1 MRTGNRVR
9 IALLGC
15 SILTVGA
22 FAALGGV
29 ASSDTTPRSASP
41 EIMARLFTRVAPLH
55 PDGGQSP
62 EPIGH
67 HTTVEGPAFG
77 PDGALYFTDITATAG
92 EPKVI
97 RLDVAT
103 KKLSTVY
110 TDDTSSYSSL
120 QFNPA
125 DGRIYL
131 TDLHGA
137 RIDSMRADGT
147 DRRTVVSGKVAGRTI
162 APDDIAFDR
171 AGHLYVTDMT
181 GTPWDPQGRIL
192 RIDRDGKNATVVA
205 GNLSSPNGISFDPTY
220 SWLWVSEYGAGRELR
235 LILSADGKE
244 TTDGHVGMY
253 HGNGTARMDS
263 NAVDASGDIYQC
275 MYGAGKILV
284 WNSLGDLLTTVKIPQ
299 NLPKS
304 QLLTTNVAIKPG
316 TRNGYLTVGGKNGG
330 YIYTFTAPGTGI
342 RQSNGG

>member
-1 MRTGNRVR
+1 MRPGTRVR
-9 IALLGC
+9 TALLGC

-22 FAALGGV
+22 LAAFGGV
-29 ASSDTTPRSASP
+29 ASSDTSPHHPTP
-41 EIMARLFTRVAPLH
+41 EIRAQLFAKVAPLH

-77 PDGALYFTDITATAG
+77 PDGGLYFTDITAPAG

-103 KKLSTVY
+103 KKISKVY

-125 DGRIYL
+125 NGRMYL

-137 RIDSMRADGT
+137 RIDSMRTDGT
-147 DRRTVVSGKVAGRTI
+147 DRRTVVSGKVAGHTI

-171 AGHLYVTDMT
+171 AGHMYVSDMA
-181 GTPWDPQGRIL
+181 GTPWQPRGRIL
-192 RIDRDGKNATVVA
+192 RFDRDGKNATTVA
-205 GNLSSPNGISFDPTY
+205 DNLSAPNGISFDPTY
-220 SWLWVSEYGAGRELR
+220 SWLWVSEYGSGRELR
-235 LILSADGKE
+235 LILSADGRE

-263 NAVDASGDIYQC
+263 NAVDASGNVYQC

-316 TRNGYLTVGGKNGG
+316 TTDGYLTVGGKNGG
-330 YIYTFTAPGTGI
+330 YIYRFTAAGKGI